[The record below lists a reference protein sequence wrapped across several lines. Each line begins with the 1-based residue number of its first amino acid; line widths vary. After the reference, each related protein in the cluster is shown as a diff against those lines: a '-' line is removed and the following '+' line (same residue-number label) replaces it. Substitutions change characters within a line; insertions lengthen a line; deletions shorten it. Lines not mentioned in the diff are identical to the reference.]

1 MMGERYG
8 FTPWDIAKMH
18 PQEIRRY
25 LKGAKSREEQKK
37 RNAKRDTNVS
47 RNQRQ
52 RESEALEKYS

>member
-8 FTPWDIAKMH
+8 FAPWDISQMH
-18 PQEIRRY
+18 PQEIRLY

-47 RNQRQ
+47 QSQRQ
-52 RESEALEKYS
+52 REAEALEKYS